1 MNEAHI
7 THLQVHENEPHLST
21 VKLRSVLL
29 LAFFY
34 AVAFLSLLFTLPP
47 MVVVAQTPSNH
58 FMFIAQDI
66 NYDIAQDVI
75 KMESD
80 YVYEC
85 TSQPH
90 LVHISK
96 CMASNIFI
104 HLLGLGRLFGIFE
117 SKAAFVLVHTY

>member
-1 MNEAHI
+1 M
-7 THLQVHENEPHLST
+7 
-21 VKLRSVLL
+21 L
-29 LAFFY
+29 LAFIY
-34 AVAFLSLLFTLPP
+34 AVALLSLLFPLPP

-96 CMASNIFI
+96 RMALNIFV
-104 HLLGLGRLFGIFE
+104 HLLGLGRIFGIFE
-117 SKAAFVLVHTY
+117 CKAAFVFVHSY

>member
-7 THLQVHENEPHLST
+7 THLQVRENEPHLST

-29 LAFFY
+29 LAFIY
-34 AVAFLSLLFTLPP
+34 VVAFLSLLFTLPP

-75 KMESD
+75 KWSQTT
-80 YVYEC
+80 VYEC

-90 LVHISK
+90 LVHICK
-96 CMASNIFI
+96 CMASSIFI
-104 HLLGLGRLFGIFE
+104 HLLGLGRIFGIFE
-117 SKAAFVLVHTY
+117 CKAAFLLVHTY